1 MNAQQPAVD
10 MGFTNEHFPESGHI
24 CLIYDSEGQRQKI
37 VSEYLAAGLRQG
49 ELVRYAADVTT
60 PEQVRAWLLEMGVEI
75 PEGDSFTVFK
85 AENFYYP
92 NGQFDPQALI
102 AGMLPRFEQVKE
114 AGYRGIRSSGEMSW
128 ALKGILGAERWL
140 EYETLLNTVG
150 GTFPHTGM
158 CQYDAR
164 LFDGATLFKVLQVH
178 PYMIAQGQI
187 VRNPF
192 YVRPEEFLKD
202 MGARPA
208 YPTSK
213 RSNIETSGS

>member
-1 MNAQQPAVD
+1 MSDQRQEVD
-10 MGFTNEHFPESGHI
+10 LGFTKEHFPESGHI
-24 CLIYDSEGQRQKI
+24 CLIYDSEVERQKI

-49 ELVRYAADVTT
+49 EVVRYVTDVTS
-60 PEQVRAWLLEMGVEI
+60 PEQVRAWLLELGVEL
-75 PEGDSFTVFK
+75 PEGGPFSILK
-85 AENFYYP
+85 AESFYCV
-92 NGQFDPQALI
+92 NGRFEPQELI
-102 AGMLPRFEQVKE
+102 AGMLPRYDLYKS
-114 AGYRGIRSSGEMSW
+114 AGYSGVRSSGEMSW
-128 ALKGILGAERWL
+128 ALKGIPGSDRWL

-192 YVRPEEFLKD
+192 YMRPEEFRKEV
-202 MGARPA
+202 GV
-208 YPTSK
+208 S
-213 RSNIETSGS
+213 